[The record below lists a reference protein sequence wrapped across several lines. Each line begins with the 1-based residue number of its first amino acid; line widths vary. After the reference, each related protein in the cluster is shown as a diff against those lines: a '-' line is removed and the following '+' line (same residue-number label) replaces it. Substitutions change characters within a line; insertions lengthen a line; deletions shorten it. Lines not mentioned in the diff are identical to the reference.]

1 METLIESLLI
11 SLALGAFLGLQLRKR
26 AEEGGYHHKVFAGM
40 RTCMAITLLGYLA
53 VLLSNFRDDIFILFT
68 GFFLILVL
76 LSYAHSAFKKNRI
89 GGTTETLLVSLYL
102 VGALVAY
109 GEINLAMIVTIIL
122 SIIASGYDYL
132 YNFSDRFSRLEV
144 IEMVKFAIL
153 IFLILPLLP
162 NHPID
167 PLGVVNPYNVWLM
180 VILISGIGFV
190 GYLASKF
197 IGKERGILVS
207 AFAGGLVSSIG
218 VTITMAIENK
228 KKPKLTTI
236 YALAILIASTTM
248 FARVMTQT
256 TIINPGLFIDLI
268 KPIGAMMATM
278 LGYTG
283 YKFWQSKKNKPV
295 KVPKLKS
302 QIKVE
307 SPLSIKPALKFSI
320 FYVAI
325 LLLIKASELYLGNK
339 GIYITTFV
347 SSLADIDAISI
358 SLSQLSSAGEITQSI
373 AVRAITMGVIVNTF
387 IKILYIHMFGSRELT
402 KRMLTVFFLTS
413 IIGIGVSF
421 TV

>member
-53 VLLSNFRDDIFILFT
+53 VLLSNFRDDVFILFT

-162 NHPID
+162 NSAID
-167 PLGVVNPYNVWLM
+167 PLGVINPYNVWLM

-218 VTITMAIENK
+218 VTITMALENK

-236 YALAILIASTTM
+236 YAMAILIASMTM
-248 FARVMTQT
+248 FARVITQT

-268 KPIGAMMATM
+268 KPVGAMMLTM
-278 LGYTG
+278 LGYTA
-283 YKFWQSKKNKPV
+283 YKYWKGKKDKPV
-295 KVPKLKS
+295 KVPKLKN

-347 SSLADIDAISI
+347 SSMADIDAISI
-358 SLSQLSSAGEITQSI
+358 SLSQLSGAGEITQSI

-402 KRMLTVFFLTS
+402 KRMLAVFFVTS
-413 IIGIGVSF
+413 IVGIGVSM